1 MVSPQ
6 FLRIVL
12 IGILILTGITLYSQV
27 NDKYIT
33 GKVVDRNM
41 SPITLATVR
50 LHDRNDKLILSTS
63 TDSLGQFNLRFGV
76 KGKYFV
82 KVSHVGDKDY
92 QSAIF
97 ELIDVNLGTLKLLPL
112 ENILEEATVEGRK
125 KTVQVESGTLIYN
138 VENTLGGQDVSV
150 LEALKRAPGV
160 FVENESDITLN
171 GKSGVQIL
179 LDGRQT
185 FLSGKELTDL
195 LKSLSS
201 NNLKSIEIINSP
213 TAKYEATGAA
223 GIINIKTKKIR

>member
-1 MVSPQ
+1 M
-6 FLRIVL
+6 
-12 IGILILTGITLYSQV
+12 
-27 NDKYIT
+27 
-33 GKVVDRNM
+33 
-41 SPITLATVR
+41 
-50 LHDRNDKLILSTS
+50 
-63 TDSLGQFNLRFGV
+63 
-76 KGKYFV
+76 
-82 KVSHVGDKDY
+82 
-92 QSAIF
+92 
-97 ELIDVNLGTLKLLPL
+97 
-112 ENILEEATVEGRK
+112 
-125 KTVQVESGTLIYN
+125 
-138 VENTLGGQDVSV
+138 
-150 LEALKRAPGV
+150 EALKRAPGV